1 MKKNL
6 FLAIAFICIGV
17 VGAQAQEI
25 QTVFK
30 GGRVTGYAALSNKFT
45 TINGEFANLPEFYA
59 GVFLNRKVFLGI
71 GAAAMTNDIRVPNQY
86 AVDPD
91 RKLSY
96 GYGQFGMVT
105 EYVLGSNK
113 AVHAVFHLFTGAGF
127 TMQYER
133 YSWDDDDDF
142 LDDDLESRDEN
153 WFFVAEP
160 GVQLEVNLFRWMR
173 FSPGISYR
181 TAIGS
186 KADGLSDASLSNI
199 SYNLTLKFGK
209 F

>member
-6 FLAIAFICIGV
+6 FLTIAFVCIGV
-17 VGAQAQEI
+17 VCAQAQEI
-25 QTVFK
+25 QTVFN

-45 TINGEFANLPEFYA
+45 TINGEFANLPEFYG
-59 GVFLNRKVFLGI
+59 GVFLNRKVFLGV
-71 GAAAMTNDIRVPNQY
+71 GGAAMTNNIRVPQQY
-86 AVDPD
+86 SVDLS
-91 RKLSY
+91 RNLSY
-96 GYGQFGMVT
+96 AYGQFGLVT

-133 YSWDDDDDF
+133 YDWDDDDYF
-142 LDDDLESRDEN
+142 DDDFDSRDEN

-160 GVQLEVNLFRWMR
+160 GVQLEVNLLRWMR

-186 KADGLSDASLSNI
+186 KADGLTDANLSNI
-199 SYNLTLKFGK
+199 SYNVTLKIGK